1 MVLRFLHIK
10 IPTISCAMFCVDWRF
25 LHDQTIRALPC
36 MEATLEITDQIC
48 VVAALGG
55 VGTELVTATSFTH
68 FV

>member
-1 MVLRFLHIK
+1 
-10 IPTISCAMFCVDWRF
+10 MFCVDWRF